1 MDKEKD
7 VSEFIY
13 LFFFFVEYKYT
24 VEYEKKYGLF

>member
-13 LFFFFVEYKYT
+13 LFIFFVEYKYT
-24 VEYEKKYGLF
+24 VEYEKKYELF